1 MKKYLALLLVL
12 LLFVAACEIE
22 KPHLPSWDI
31 DLNVPLINE
40 KYLLSDLVDNENIFI
55 GEDNVLYL
63 ENSGDLSTPI
73 FGDVSF
79 SIPLDTGE
87 VPLLAG
93 PPLGGSFDPQ
103 DQANGYL
110 ISYGR
115 VATGTIK
122 ARFSDVTA
130 GVQSISITFHGLT
143 NAAGNPLQI
152 NYSGNN
158 GWNSTNLSGY
168 HMGTLNSGQILN
180 EVGYT
185 ITVAT
190 THPAGTHVADVEI
203 KIDSPI
209 TFNLF
214 QGKLDNYLLP
224 SDGDVQTIDISYPYG
239 IEDAI
244 ELQQAR
250 LVLNISNPIGFSC
263 EFTGNLFAINETTGD
278 SVSLPIKDD
287 DNNNFVI
294 EAGVGGV
301 PTISELVISN
311 GISALLQIMPHRIEV
326 RNGAFKIL
334 PSTTVGTVRNND
346 QITGTYTITAPFD
359 FILNPHEFT
368 LDEPIELEM
377 SEDNR
382 ERIEKY
388 AISAGLRMQVRNML
402 PIGATAKLY
411 IGTTTA
417 IDPADSTTY
426 ELTRELT
433 IRPVSVN
440 SGYQEL
446 EFQISPEEMEIFT
459 NPMIYMQMAF
469 SFESNGMPVLIT
481 AAPSDYVQIRG
492 MLNARVHIEEDI

>member
-110 ISYGR
+110 ISYGK
-115 VATGTIK
+115 VATGMIK
-122 ARFSDVTA
+122 ARFTNVSA
-130 GVQSISITFHGLT
+130 GVQSISITFNGLA
-143 NAAGNPLQI
+143 NAGGNPLQI

-168 HMGTLNSGQILN
+168 HMGTFNSGQILN
-180 EVGYT
+180 EIDYT
-185 ITVAT
+185 ITVASSY
-190 THPAGTHVADVEI
+190 PAGTHVADVEI
-203 KIDSPI
+203 KIEDPV

-244 ELQQAR
+244 ELQQAS

-334 PSTTVGTVRNND
+334 PSDR
-346 QITGTYTITAPFD
+346 
-359 FILNPHEFT
+359 
-368 LDEPIELEM
+368 
-377 SEDNR
+377 
-382 ERIEKY
+382 K
-388 AISAGLRMQVRNML
+388 
-402 PIGATAKLY
+402 
-411 IGTTTA
+411 
-417 IDPADSTTY
+417 
-426 ELTRELT
+426 
-433 IRPVSVN
+433 SV
-440 SGYQEL
+440 
-446 EFQISPEEMEIFT
+446 
-459 NPMIYMQMAF
+459 
-469 SFESNGMPVLIT
+469 V
-481 AAPSDYVQIRG
+481 
-492 MLNARVHIEEDI
+492 